1 MISGQKHIYSGQS
14 GTKDAVRHRLQAM
27 RCAPWCELLSLLHMQ
42 SVGPSPC
49 TAPALWPERL
59 SADCSWS
66 PWWSKWNH
74 MGEPDSG
81 AWPEEKLTWA
91 VRQAV
96 SVLWDGWS
104 LLQGLTLRR
113 IHSNAHTQYYHIHAL
128 CTLNGMPEQ
137 TLSLIPPPPA
147 VYTAHS
153 SSILSGVFCG
163 WSALRSGQPIR
174 SIYRRASRHV
184 NNTKH
189 TNGRETKPQATD
201 IQ

>member
-14 GTKDAVRHRLQAM
+14 GTKDAARHRLQAM
-27 RCAPWCELLSLLHMQ
+27 RCVPWCELLSLLHMQ

-91 VRQAV
+91 ARQAV
-96 SVLWDGWS
+96 SGSWDGWS
-104 LLQGLTLRR
+104 LLQGLTLRH
-113 IHSNAHTQYYHIHAL
+113 IHSNTYTILSHA
-128 CTLNGMPEQ
+128 CFMYVKWHAWTDTFPH
-137 TLSLIPPPPA
+137 SPPPS
-147 VYTAHS
+147 VHNS
-153 SSILSGVFCG
+153 FILQP
-163 WSALRSGQPIR
+163 LRGFLR
-174 SIYRRASRHV
+174 L
-184 NNTKH
+184 KC
-189 TNGRETKPQATD
+189 PQEWPTD
-201 IQ
+201 KEHLP